1 MRRGALVLL
10 LPLSACTAPVTP
22 RPEAAAVAPPPA
34 WLNALP
40 GQGAVDRQWWQAFGD
55 PTMTRLVEAA
65 VANNIDVAIAVGRVR
80 EARAQE
86 TLARAQLLPTL
97 DASAG
102 ASRARTVNAFGLP
115 SESSSAQ
122 PAVQA
127 AYEIDLFGRLSDQV
141 SAARA
146 NWLASEAAR
155 DASRLSV
162 AAATASGYV
171 TLLALDARRDV
182 VRDTI
187 AARRESLRIARLRA
201 EVGYTSQL
209 ELRQAEAE
217 FQAAALILPQVELA
231 IARQENALRLLAGDV
246 PGPIARG
253 GSLAT
258 LSAPPVPDQ
267 GLPSELLR
275 RRPDIGQAEL
285 TLAASDATLS
295 ASRKQFLPTVR
306 LAASTGEVLNNL
318 LPDPVTIWS
327 VGGSVLA
334 PLFAGGRLRAGVETA
349 AARRDQAAF
358 AYRRAALTA
367 FREVEDALAN
377 VASLRRQRAIA
388 EAQRAAIADARR
400 HASNRYRAGYSS
412 YLEELDAQ
420 RALLQADLGLVQLRS
435 DQMTA
440 LVTLYQVL
448 GGGWDVGAD
457 LVLPPLPVGD

>member
-1 MRRGALVLL
+1 MRRVALLLL
-10 LPLSACTAPVTP
+10 LPLAGCMVPATP
-22 RPEAAAVAPPPA
+22 RPEAAAVPPPVQ
-34 WLNALP
+34 WLNGLP
-40 GQGAVDRQWWQAFGD
+40 GHGTVDPRWWQAFGD
-55 PTMTRLVEAA
+55 PAMTRLVEAA
-65 VANNIDVAIAVGRVR
+65 VANNVDVAIAIARVR

-86 TLARAQLLPTL
+86 TLARAQLFPTL

-102 ASRARTVNAFGLP
+102 ASRARSVNAFGQP
-115 SESSSAQ
+115 SESTSAQ

-127 AYEIDLFGRLSDQV
+127 AYEVDLFGRIADQV
-141 SAARA
+141 SAARS
-146 NWLASEAAR
+146 NWLASEAAG
-155 DASRLSV
+155 DAARLSV
-162 AAATASGYV
+162 ASGTASGYV
-171 TLLALDARRDV
+171 TLLALDARRAV
-182 VRDTI
+182 VKDTI
-187 AARRESLRIARLRA
+187 EARSESLRIARSRA

-217 FQAAALILPQVELA
+217 YQAAALILPQVELA
-231 IARQENALRLLAGDV
+231 IIRQENALRLLAGEV
-246 PGPIARG
+246 PGPVERG
-253 GSLAT
+253 GSLTA
-258 LSAPPVPDQ
+258 LRAPEVPDQ

-285 TLAASDATLS
+285 ALAASDATLS
-295 ASRKQFLPTVR
+295 AARKQFLPSVR
-306 LAASTGEVLNNL
+306 LTVSGGEVFNSL
-318 LPDPVTIWS
+318 LLDPIAIWS

-334 PLFAGGRLRAGVETA
+334 PLFEAGRLRAGVESA

-358 AYRRAALTA
+358 AYRKVALTA

-400 HASNRYRAGYSS
+400 HARNRYRAGYSS

-420 RALLQADLGLVQLRS
+420 RALLQADLGLVQLRA

-448 GGGWDVGAD
+448 GGGWDAGV
-457 LVLPPLPVGD
+457 